1 MRKKALSLLLALTL
15 CLTALTPAAALGAGD
30 APEQPAAQEQTV
42 SGGQETPAG
51 GQETP
56 AGGQETPAGGQDA
69 SVSEG
74 PEAPAPGE
82 EKPASEEE
90 EEPASEEEEQPASEE
105 QTKPAEKEPEQPAS
119 EEEQETQPAEVEPE
133 QPAAAPVLLAAAN
146 DIAVHNGDTHT
157 PHDICGDQ
165 NCTEHGGKTADWTA
179 INDVTDLVF
188 AGQDGCTGDL
198 LGTADAPYYCYLTDD
213 ITLGE
218 DGWEPNAYVVLCLNG
233 HKITGP
239 SGSYP
244 VITVE
249 AGKTFTLCNCK
260 DGGQIIQSS
269 SSSKG
274 GVKVEG
280 GTFNLYGGTITRT
293 AASSTDMIGV
303 CVSSGT
309 EGGTTY
315 TGTFNMYGGAISGNI
330 TASIG
335 GGVRVESGG
344 VFDLYGGNI
353 TNNEAAGDKP
363 VGGGVYVKGGT
374 FNMHGGSIANNYAGA
389 TGCKGGGVCVDNG
402 GTFNMSGGRISGN
415 NAAVELSSG
424 SGKGGGVYMANG
436 TFNMTGGTICGN
448 TANNKATSGNGG
460 GVYVN
465 DGTFTVSGDAY
476 IAGNRA
482 GTSLTAAT
490 EANNVYLAGSSQT
503 IKVGGNLN
511 DGARIGVTNR
521 DGAVVAVPG
530 SDNVTLASGD
540 AAKFVSDSVSGSYR
554 GTLDNDGNVKLAS
567 APHSHYLCGKDVCT
581 KVGGHECEDKT
592 SFTEL
597 WMDADGNLWTGNTV
611 LPWTTYSRNNSQK
624 YYELA
629 ITDSSDVV
637 SYYLS
642 DDLDLNYPIYITN
655 KAVSL
660 CLNGHTLRSQ
670 KAADDTSDTNYNV
683 ITLDGKYYKGGK
695 SDNDGSGMH
704 LNLTDCKDN
713 GKVTHASGEKG
724 SGVYMGSG
732 TSFHLF
738 NGSITGN
745 TAAGSTNIY
754 GNGGG
759 VYAGGGTFRM
769 YGGSIAGNAA
779 DDNGGGVYV
788 SGGEF
793 EMYGGTIGGSTS
805 ESANSASKG
814 GGVYVFGGTF
824 TMSGGSITGNTATGN
839 GGGVYVSGSY
849 SGDGTFT
856 MTGGTISE
864 NTAANGGGVYMSS
877 GSSGSKLNMSGGSI
891 TGNTATNYGGG
902 VYVESGTFTVSGS
915 ANITGNKV
923 GGANNNVYLVSG
935 KTITVAAAL
944 KNSAEIGVT
953 TADTPGDNDPVPVA
967 EPENNSVSLS
977 ATNFPSDESYEVKL
991 DGSSVVL
998 GVPPVQTHE
1007 HYLCGRGTCAA
1018 IGDHAVETAKT
1029 TFETALTQDTN
1040 GDLLADGVKLNTET
1054 VTLDSNG
1061 NTVTGY
1067 KLEAGK
1073 NYYLGDNVDL
1083 QHPICIASGTV
1094 SLCLSG
1100 YNLTQKGVNQN
1111 VIVISGGSSLNLAD
1125 CKLNGS
1131 EGTVTHGADIYG
1143 SGVIVRSG
1151 TFNMYGGNITENR
1164 GVASMFG
1171 IGVKSNDKFNMYGM
1185 YGGSITNNSTD
1196 SGDGAGVY
1204 NNGTFTMYAGT
1215 ISGSTTDG
1223 DGGGVYVD
1231 GGTFTMSGGEISGN
1245 TTNSNGGG
1253 VYVGSGATFNQS
1265 GGTISGNASGSFGGG
1280 VSVTHEDDVGGAMN
1294 MSGGTITG
1302 NNCGSSFSGGGVF
1315 VSQKSAFTVS
1325 GDAKVTGNVV
1335 GGTKTGSLYTGGE
1348 DNNVYLSFSKITIG
1362 TNGMKNGARIGVRT
1376 LSGVPVTIAGD
1387 AKAGDA
1393 DYFESDNSSYH
1404 VEYDAASS
1412 SLILKKGETH
1422 THFLCGESTCTGS
1435 SYGSHVT
1442 ENAKTTF
1449 AIPLSMKD
1457 GKLMKGESEW
1467 TRTEVAITRYYSD
1480 DVYALES
1487 GTYYL
1492 DSDIAFE
1499 WRGSDTYG
1507 TSHVLYINGDVK
1519 LCLNGHSI
1527 TLNCGESS
1535 VIHVLEGKKLVLTD
1549 CNGSGEGNGI
1559 ITHGNSSINGG
1570 HGLSV
1575 SGTLDLYNGNIT
1587 QNATFG
1593 VTNNVAESANNG
1605 GGVLVE
1611 STGTVNMY
1619 GGRITENTAVSGT
1632 ATDGTSVE
1640 GYGGGVYIKNG
1651 GTFNL
1656 SGGEISKNTAKGGK
1670 GGGVYVADGGT
1681 LAVSGTVVISGNKV
1695 GGKANNVYLPSGV
1708 TMAIGNTLGFD
1719 AKIGVTTETA
1729 PQKDSPVPIVE
1740 DAYNDSDANQIISD
1754 NDNYQTKRNSTDNTL
1769 ELVLSDK
1776 KNAGLTF
1783 ISAPTAKTY
1792 GDGNFTVIASAANP
1806 GTGGVW
1812 KPWSSS
1818 DPNVLKIV
1826 KEDGGTVT
1834 VKVVGAGTATLTA
1847 TYDSSTTYGTAT
1859 TTEITVSPATVTVTA
1874 KPQNIYVGGTAPD
1887 LSSPKAETHYTVTGL
1902 VGNDALV
1909 GTVTLKY
1916 QKDGAE
1922 VTPDTSKAGTY
1933 DIVISGVSEPAGGNY
1948 NPIVLKNGT
1957 LTISNRSTGGGGGGG
1972 ASAPTYPVSSSGTTS
1987 SAVTGGSVS
1996 ASTKNASAGDTV
2008 TVTVSPE
2015 AGYRL
2020 GKLSVVDKNG
2030 KEIPVTLKDGK
2041 YTFTMPASQV
2051 DIKPVFEKIPAE
2063 TAEPAFPDVPS
2074 SAYYAE
2080 PVKWAAEKGI
2090 TSGTKDGGFAP
2101 GNTCTRAQI
2110 VTFLWRAAGSPEPQ
2124 TAETGMTDVSPEA
2137 YYAKAVAWAI
2147 ENGITVG
2154 RSDGSFNPN
2163 GTCTRAN
2170 GVTFLYRAAKAAASG
2185 NDAGFSDVAA
2195 DAYYAAA
2202 VQWALENGITN
2213 GQSNGL
2219 FGPNGACTR
2228 AQIVTFLYRLYVK
2241 A

>member
-51 GQETP
+51 GQ
-56 AGGQETPAGGQDA
+56 DA

-82 EKPASEEE
+82 EKPASEE
-90 EEPASEEEEQPASEE
+90 PEQPASEE
-105 QTKPAEKEPEQPAS
+105 QTQPAEVEPEQPAS
-119 EEEQETQPAEVEPE
+119 EEEQEAQPTEVEPE

-146 DIAVHNGDTHT
+146 GSAVPCGEDEHTAHRVCGDTSCTNEMHT
-157 PHDICGDQ
+157 NI
-165 NCTEHGGKTADWTA
+165 TDWQATDSLPTQA
-179 INDVTDLVF
+179 GHYYLTKDVTRSY
-188 AGQDGCTGDL
+188 T
-198 LGTADAPYYCYLTDD
+198 
-213 ITLGE
+213 
-218 DGWEPNAYVVLCLNG
+218 WEPADGTVLCLNG
-233 HKITGP
+233 KSITMTG
-239 SGSYP
+239 SGA
-244 VITVE
+244 VITVPAVNGN
-249 AGKTFTLCNCK
+249 AGKFTLCDCAENPGK
-260 DGGQIIQSS
+260 ITRENRTG
-269 SSSKG
+269 G

-280 GTFNLYGGTITRT
+280 GTFNMYGGIITGHGDNIDMNGVYVCSGTSETRT
-293 AASSTDMIGV
+293 V
-303 CVSSGT
+303 W
-309 EGGTTY
+309 
-315 TGTFNMYGGAISGNI
+315 GTFNMYGGTISDNI
-330 TASIG
+330 TSVG
-335 GGVRVESGG
+335 GGVRVKEDG
-344 VFDLYGGNI
+344 VFNLYGGSI
-353 TNNEAAGDKP
+353 TNNEAGGTASQGGGVYVDGGRFSMYSGSSITKNYP
-363 VGGGVYVKGGT
+363 SGSGGQGGGVYVNSGTFEMYGGRISGNRTTIEREAEGGSGGGVYVKDGEFT
-374 FNMHGGSIANNYAGA
+374 
-389 TGCKGGGVCVDNG
+389 
-402 GTFNMSGGRISGN
+402 
-415 NAAVELSSG
+415 
-424 SGKGGGVYMANG
+424 
-436 TFNMTGGTICGN
+436 MTGGTICGN
-448 TANNKATSGNGG
+448 TANNASTKNGKVIGGGG
-460 GVYVN
+460 GVYVASS
-465 DGTFTVSGDAY
+465 GTFTVSGNAY
-476 IAGNRA
+476 IAGNKA
-482 GTSLTAAT
+482 GSKTDTATA
-490 EANNVYLAGSSQT
+490 ANNVYLLSGQT
-503 IKVGGNLN
+503 ITVGDKLEN
-511 DGARIGVTNR
+511 DTRIGVTVAGS
-521 DGAVVAVPG
+521 DTSIGGTVVAVPDTSSG
-530 SDNVTLASGD
+530 ATLRDTD
-540 AAKFVSDSVSGSYR
+540 AAKFVSDSGSYR
-554 GTLDNDGNVKLAS
+554 GTLDGTSVKLAS
-567 APHSHYLCGKDVCT
+567 VTHSHYLCGGTDKCT
-581 KVGGHECEDKT
+581 KVGHECKKET

-611 LPWTTYSRNNSQK
+611 LPLTTYYRNNSQK

-670 KAADDTSDTNYNV
+670 KAAEDTSDTNYNV
-683 ITLDGKYYKGGK
+683 ITLNGKYYQGGK
-695 SDNDGSGMH
+695 GNNGNGGSGMH
-704 LNLTDCKDN
+704 LNLTDCGTT
-713 GKVTHASGEKG
+713 GKVTHATGEKG
-724 SGVYMGSG
+724 SGVCMESG
-732 TSFHLF
+732 TSFNLF

-745 TAAGSTNIY
+745 KVNSVGFISGS
-754 GNGGG
+754 GGG
-759 VYAGGGTFRM
+759 VYAGGNTFYM
-769 YGGSIAGNAA
+769 YGGSIAGNTA

-788 SGGEF
+788 GGSEF
-793 EMYGGTIGGSTS
+793 NLYGGTIGGSTTG
-805 ESANSASKG
+805 SANSASKG

-824 TMSGGSITGNTATGN
+824 TMSGGEITENTATGK

-849 SGDGTFT
+849 NGGGTFT

-864 NTAANGGGVYMSS
+864 NTAANGGGVYVSSTGS
-877 GSSGSKLNMSGGSI
+877 GSGTFNVSGGSKI
-891 TGNTATNYGGG
+891 TGNTATGNGGG
-902 VYVESGTFTVSGS
+902 VYAGEDDSYHKSKFTASGDVT
-915 ANITGNKV
+915 ITENKV

-935 KTITVAAAL
+935 KTITVGAAL
-944 KNSAEIGVT
+944 EDSAKIGVT

-977 ATNFPSDESYEVKL
+977 ATNFPSDESYEVQLNEGK
-991 DGSSVVL
+991 VVL
-998 GVPPVQTHE
+998 AVPSVQTHE
-1007 HYLCGRGTCAA
+1007 HYLCGGTNKCNEV
-1018 IGDHAVETAKT
+1018 GHNEGTTQT
-1029 TFETALTQDTN
+1029 TFAVKLTQDAN

-1171 IGVKSNDKFNMYGM
+1171 IGVKSNDKFNM

-1449 AIPLSMKD
+1449 AIPLSMEN
-1457 GKLMKGESEW
+1457 GKLMKGGSEW

-1834 VKVVGAGTATLTA
+1834 VEVVGAGTATLTA

-1859 TTEITVSPATVTVTA
+1859 TTEITVNPATVTVAA
-1874 KPQNIYVGGTAPD
+1874 KPQSSYVGGTAPD
-1887 LSSPKAETHYTVTGL
+1887 LSSPKAGTHYTVTGL
-1902 VGNDALV
+1902 VGDDALV

-1916 QKDGAE
+1916 QKDGVE
-1922 VTPDTSKAGTY
+1922 VKPDTSKAGTY

-1948 NPIVLKNGT
+1948 KTIKLENGK
-1957 LTISNRSTGGGGGGG
+1957 LTISNRPSSGGGGGGGG
-1972 ASAPTYPVSSSGTTS
+1972 ASVPTYPVSSSNA
-1987 SAVTGGSVS
+1987 SASAAVGGSVS
-1996 ASTKNASAGDTV
+1996 TSTKNATAGSTV

-2020 GKLSVVDKNG
+2020 EKLTVVDKNG

-2063 TAEPAFPDVPS
+2063 TAEPTFPDVPS

-2124 TAETGMTDVSPEA
+2124 TAETGMTDVSPAA

-2185 NDAGFSDVAA
+2185 NDAGFSDVTA

-2219 FGPNGACTR
+2219 FGPDSACTR

>member
-51 GQETP
+51 GQ
-56 AGGQETPAGGQDA
+56 DA

-74 PEAPAPGE
+74 PEAPAPGK

-90 EEPASEEEEQPASEE
+90 EQPDSKEEEETQPAEEE
-105 QTKPAEKEPEQPAS
+105 QEQPAS
-119 EEEQETQPAEVEPE
+119 EEEQETQPTEEEQETPASEVEPE

-146 DIAVHNGDTHT
+146 DIAVHNGEDEHT
-157 PHDICGDQ
+157 AHRVCGDTS
-165 NCTEHGGKTADWTA
+165 CTNEMHTNITDWQPTDSLPTKA
-179 INDVTDLVF
+179 GHYYLTKDVT
-188 AGQDGCTGDL
+188 QDSTWTPAD
-198 LGTADAPYYCYLTDD
+198 GT
-213 ITLGE
+213 
-218 DGWEPNAYVVLCLNG
+218 VLCLNG
-233 HKITGP
+233 KSITMTG
-239 SGSYP
+239 SGA
-244 VITVE
+244 VITVPAVNGN
-249 AGKTFTLCNCK
+249 AGKFTLCDCVG
-260 DGGQIIQSS
+260 GGQITR
-269 SSSKG
+269 SKKNGG

-280 GTFNLYGGTITRT
+280 GTFNMYGGIITGHGDNLDMNGVYVCSGTSETRT
-293 AASSTDMIGV
+293 V
-303 CVSSGT
+303 W
-309 EGGTTY
+309 
-315 TGTFNMYGGAISGNI
+315 GTFNMYGGTISDNI
-330 TASIG
+330 TSVG
-335 GGVRVESGG
+335 GGVRVKEDG
-344 VFDLYGGNI
+344 VFNLFGGSIAENC
-353 TNNEAAGDKP
+353 AGGSAST
-363 VGGGVYVKGGT
+363 GGGVYVDGGK
-374 FNMHGGSIANNYAGA
+374 FYMYSGSITGNYPAG
-389 TGCKGGGVCVDNG
+389 GNGKGGGVYVG
-402 GTFNMSGGRISGN
+402 SGSFNMSGGSISGN
-415 NAAVELSSG
+415 NAAASTYSANG
-424 SGKGGGVYMANG
+424 NGGGVYVADG
-436 TFNMTGGTICGN
+436 TFNMSGGTICGN
-448 TANNKATSGNGG
+448 TANDSDNGGNGG
-460 GVYVN
+460 GVYVE
-465 DGTFTVSGDAY
+465 DSGTFTVSGNAY
-476 IAGNRA
+476 IAGNKVGA
-482 GTSLTAAT
+482 TSGTAT
-490 EANNVYLAGSSQT
+490 TANNVYLASGKT
-503 IKVGGNLN
+503 ITVGNNLQ
-511 DGARIGVTNR
+511 DGARIGVTVAGS
-521 DGAVVAVPG
+521 DTSIGGTVVAVPDTSSG
-530 SDNVTLASGD
+530 ATLRDTD
-540 AAKFVSDSVSGSYR
+540 AAKFVSDSGSYR
-554 GTLDNDGNVKLAS
+554 GTLKDGNVQLAS
-567 APHSHYLCGKDVCT
+567 APHSHYLCGGTDKCT
-581 KVGGHECEDKT
+581 KVGHECKKET

-611 LPWTTYSRNNSQK
+611 LPLTTYSRNNSQK

-629 ITDSSDVV
+629 ITDSSSIV

-660 CLNGHTLRSQ
+660 CLNGHTLT
-670 KAADDTSDTNYNV
+670 AAGDYNT
-683 ITLDGKYYKGGK
+683 ITLNGKYYKGGN
-695 SDNDGSGMH
+695 SGNDGSGMH

-724 SGVYMGSG
+724 SGVCMESG
-732 TSFHLF
+732 TSFNLF

-814 GGVYVFGGTF
+814 GGVYVYGGTFNMSGGEITENTATGNGGGVYVSGSYNGGGTF
-824 TMSGGSITGNTATGN
+824 TMTGGSKITGNTATGN
-839 GGGVYVSGSY
+839 GGGVYVSSTGSG
-849 SGDGTFT
+849 SGTF
-856 MTGGTISE
+856 
-864 NTAANGGGVYMSS
+864 NV
-877 GSSGSKLNMSGGSI
+877 SGGSKI
-891 TGNTATNYGGG
+891 TGNTATGNGGG
-902 VYVESGTFTVSGS
+902 VYAGEDDSYYKSKFTASGGVT
-915 ANITGNKV
+915 ITGNKV
-923 GGANNNVYLVSG
+923 GGANNNVYLVSR
-935 KTITVAAAL
+935 KTITVGAAL
-944 KNSAEIGVT
+944 EDSAKIGVT
-953 TADTPGDNDPVPVA
+953 TAAKPSDGNPVIVA
-967 EPENNSVSLS
+967 EPKSNSVSLS
-977 ATNFPSDESYEVKL
+977 ATNFPSDESYEVQLNEGK
-991 DGSSVVL
+991 VVL
-998 GVPPVQTHE
+998 AVPSVQTHE
-1007 HYLCGRGTCAA
+1007 HFLCGESACTGIGHTGDVKTNFTIPLSMENDKLMKGGSEWTKTNVSITSSYSRDVYELGNGTYYLNSDLDLVPDQIYITGDVKLCLNGYSIAQRS
-1018 IGDHAVETAKT
+1018 IGGNPVYILESGT
-1029 TFETALTQDTN
+1029 LTLTDCKGSGQEGKITHIGAD
-1040 GDLLADGVKLNTET
+1040 ADGR
-1054 VTLDSNG
+1054 
-1061 NTVTGY
+1061 
-1067 KLEAGK
+1067 
-1073 NYYLGDNVDL
+1073 
-1083 QHPICIASGTV
+1083 
-1094 SLCLSG
+1094 
-1100 YNLTQKGVNQN
+1100 
-1111 VIVISGGSSLNLAD
+1111 
-1125 CKLNGS
+1125 
-1131 EGTVTHGADIYG
+1131 
-1143 SGVIVRSG
+1143 GVIVRG
-1151 TFNMYGGNITENR
+1151 TLNLYGGSISDNTTFGGETGESANNGGGVVVESTGTMNMYGGKITGNTARVSTED
-1164 GVASMFG
+1164 GKTS
-1171 IGVKSNDKFNMYGM
+1171 
-1185 YGGSITNNSTD
+1185 GGK
-1196 SGDGAGVY
+1196 
-1204 NNGTFTMYAGT
+1204 
-1215 ISGSTTDG
+1215 
-1223 DGGGVYVD
+1223 GGGVYIYT
-1231 GGTFTMSGGEISGN
+1231 GGTFNMSGGEITGN
-1245 TTNSNGGG
+1245 TAAQSGGG
-1253 VYVGSGATFNQS
+1253 VAVSSGATFNQS

-1499 WRGSDTYG
+1499 WRDSDTYD
-1507 TSHVLYINGDVK
+1507 TSHVLYIDGDVK

-1681 LAVSGTVVISGNKV
+1681 LAVSGAAKVTGNTVDS
-1695 GGKANNVYLPSGV
+1695 KANNVYLPSGV

-1834 VKVVGAGTATLTA
+1834 VEVVGAGTATLTA

-1887 LSSPKAETHYTVTGL
+1887 LSSPKAGTDYTVTGL

-1933 DIVISGVSEPAGGNY
+1933 DIVISGVTEPAGGNY
-1948 NPIVLKNGT
+1948 NAIVLKNGT
-1957 LTISNRSTGGGGGGG
+1957 LTISKRSTGGGGGGGG

-2020 GKLSVVDKNG
+2020 EKLTVVDKNG

-2051 DIKPVFEKIPAE
+2051 EIKPVFEKIPTE
-2063 TAEPAFPDVPS
+2063 TAEPTFPDVPS

-2124 TAETGMTDVSPEA
+2124 TAETGMTDVSPAA

-2185 NDAGFSDVAA
+2185 NDAGFSDVTA

-2219 FGPNGACTR
+2219 FGPDGACTR